1 MKELTEK
8 FLRKLTTVSLTPV
21 RDFTKQVDWRDRL
34 VGIQGARGVGKTT
47 LLLQYIRQ
55 QLPLDQQTLYVSLDD
70 IYFADNKLVTLA
82 DQFAKNGGKYLI
94 LDEVHRY
101 SHWSVELKNIYDDH
115 ADLRVIFTGSS
126 ALHLHR
132 SKADLSRRA
141 VMYHMPGLSFREFL
155 RFAYQLELPS
165 FSLTEILA
173 NHVAISMELIKQFK
187 PLPAFKEYLA
197 LGYYP
202 YFLENKD
209 TYHLKLAETINLILE
224 VDLPYVIDINLN
236 SVDKIRKLLY
246 MLAASSP
253 FKPNI
258 QKLSEKVGVTRNTII
273 TYLQYLQ
280 ETELLHLLRS
290 ATKGISA
297 MQKPEKVYL
306 QNPNLFYAIA
316 PGNADVG
323 SLRETFFYNQL
334 QVKHHLQYPKRG
346 DFLIDDQWTAEIGG
360 KSKGN
365 QQLVTVENGF
375 VAADDLEIGYQRK
388 IPLWLFGFLY

>member
-1 MKELTEK
+1 MEQLFAK
-8 FLRKLTTVSLTPV
+8 FFKKVSITPLSPI
-21 RDFTKQVDWRDRL
+21 RDFVKEIDWHDRMIG
-34 VGIQGARGVGKTT
+34 VKGARGVGKTT

-70 IYFADNKLVTLA
+70 IYFADNRLVDLA
-82 DQFAKNGGKYLI
+82 DSFAKSGGKFLI

-101 SHWSVELKNIYDDH
+101 ANWSIELKNIYDDH

-155 RFAYQLELPS
+155 RFAYQLDLPS
-165 FSLTEILA
+165 FSLPDLLT
-173 NHVAISMELIKQFK
+173 NHVAISLALINQFK
-187 PLPAFKEYLA
+187 PLPAFKEYLR

-202 YFLENKD
+202 YFLENRD
-209 TYHLKLAETINLILE
+209 TYHLKLAEIINLILE
-224 VDLPYVIDINLN
+224 IDLPYVIDINLN
-236 SVDKIRKLLY
+236 SIEKIRRLLY
-246 MLAASSP
+246 ALAESSP

-273 TYLQYLQ
+273 AYLTYLQ
-280 ETELLHLLRS
+280 ETELLLLLRS
-290 ATKGISA
+290 ATKGVSA

-316 PGNADVG
+316 PGSVDVG

-334 QVKHHLQYPKRG
+334 QVKHTVQYPKQG
-346 DFLIDDQWTAEIGG
+346 DFLIDSQWTAEIGG
-360 KSKGN
+360 KNKGK
-365 QQLVTVENGF
+365 QQLMGAQNGF
-375 VAADDLEIGYQRK
+375 IAADDLEIGYQDK